1 VSTIDAT
8 IAAEVVRQLEPK
20 LVIPMHYKT
29 PEVVRKLEPVEG
41 FLKEIGVK
49 EATLQP
55 KLSVSRSNLPDSTN
69 VILLSH

>member
-1 VSTIDAT
+1 
-8 IAAEVVRQLEPK
+8 
-20 LVIPMHYKT
+20 VIPMHYKT